1 MKKSEIKSII
11 AAGGGMVVNGEK
23 HSLNELS
30 EMVKS
35 AQALVVVEVPAS
47 MTAGEVLRLAK
58 EGNGHVFF
66 TGQRMKEED

>member
-23 HSLNELS
+23 YSLNELS
-30 EMVKS
+30 EMAKS
-35 AQALVVVEVPAS
+35 AQTLVVVEVPDS